1 MKYSI
6 SVLVLAG
13 LSLSVMASAP
23 ASAAARHQRV
33 PARYTAMN
41 AAKPTP
47 TVPVQPTAART
58 DFDGD
63 GTDIAIR
70 LQDGHHGDGT
80 L

>member
-1 MKYSI
+1 
-6 SVLVLAG
+6 
-13 LSLSVMASAP
+13 
-23 ASAAARHQRV
+23 
-33 PARYTAMN
+33 MN